1 MKSIDNAWKV
11 PLSRGGIFK
20 IIINKDSL
28 EIYRIFSGKYIEEK
42 LHLRKD
48 MDYIDSLIV
57 PGATDPVEPEDLY
70 NDLKNMIKTIFQH
83 YNSNQSAKIQEI
95 DNEKDSAEYRK
106 IKFADIHD
114 ISISV
119 SGDEKFPELAL
130 NGDRYILPSKNF
142 LAFSDEDRERY
153 EEYKNIV
160 DRIRKQTGKM

>member
-20 IIINKDSL
+20 IIINEDSL

-70 NDLKNMIKTIFQH
+70 NDMKNMIKTIFQH
-83 YNSNQSAKIQEI
+83 YNLNQSAKIQEI
-95 DNEKDSAEYRK
+95 DNEIDSAEYRK

-114 ISISV
+114 ISISA
-119 SGDEKFPELAL
+119 SGDERFPELAL
-130 NGDRYILPSKNF
+130 NGDRYILPSENF
-142 LAFSDEDRERY
+142 LAFSDADKERY